1 MIAAVQPVQMK
12 LPNLW
17 NLWWMIWIHMMT
29 LTRFGNGHTLGKG
42 LKERQEKAGSNVG
55 KKGVEE
61 QDRKEENRR
70 DRRMKDWIV

>member
-1 MIAAVQPVQMK
+1 
-12 LPNLW
+12 
-17 NLWWMIWIHMMT
+17 MMT